1 MKRPLLHMILSM
13 VSCCAIFAQS
23 NTKLLETLDGSY
35 RATQLVLKLDRFNEN
50 SIQLEGFY
58 PSYKHQKLS
67 KLLIKEKQIEQRS
80 LNNQI
85 GLVFKLTGF
94 HNFNNDLNEETNE
107 LTRARVRSEI
117 EWQLLKTG
125 WLDNRRQAQQLQ
137 DDIEI
142 IQAEQQLSQSVLWR
156 RQHRLS
162 YTFAIN
168 KELIVLHQ
176 NKLEVLEAFFDVI
189 SKLYA
194 DKHLSKDQLIELGFS
209 IKMTQKEISNY
220 EILNQSIGD
229 SIFPEYINAKLPF
242 IQVREDDFEPITH
255 RFLVDSLNIA
265 KLKKSSKWYDD
276 IAFSVFANHN
286 MVYTTSRN
294 RNYSGVGFRLKIPIQ
309 RRFKKE
315 ALTTKIQMYQERQK
329 DKSVGA
335 YNRALT
341 HYNSYREKLK
351 DLRDQQ
357 KKWTLL
363 EEEKR
368 RLELLKS
375 DLGDVTTGTKLIECQ
390 IIQFDILKNM
400 LQIKQQ
406 LYTAL
411 SHLYELDP
419 KLKLKQINFGRSV
432 IKDYYLRYSEAY
444 SLKYQIG
451 FLKLKNIQQIKVLV
465 TESKII
471 SALELEGFKV
481 IPITNIDSEIS
492 VDEWMQQE
500 AKQLKPILE

>member
-13 VSCCAIFAQS
+13 VSCCVIFAQS

-67 KLLIKEKQIEQRS
+67 RLLIKEKQIEQRS

-85 GLVFKLTGF
+85 GLAFKLTGF

-142 IQAEQQLSQSVLWR
+142 IQAEQQLNQNVLWR

-162 YTFAIN
+162 YTYAIN

-176 NKLEVLEAFFDVI
+176 NKLEVLETFFDVI

-220 EILNQSIGD
+220 KILNQSIDD
-229 SIFPEYINAKLPF
+229 SIFPEYKNAKLPF

-315 ALTTKIQMYQERQK
+315 ALATKIQMYQERQK

-375 DLGDVTTGTKLIECQ
+375 DLGDVTTGTKLIKCQ

-419 KLKLKQINFGRSV
+419 KLKLKQINFGCSL

-444 SLKYQIG
+444 SLKYQVG

-465 TESKII
+465 TESEII

-500 AKQLKPILE
+500 AKQLKPTLE